1 MGYAM
6 AEVPDSSWGGLEGI
20 RHTTGATSR
29 PKIVWPLKP
38 TAVATTLKE
47 LVVVATTRKELAIVA
62 TTARHQQLL
71 GTVPQPSRGKA
82 VAPQPP
88 ASQPPP
94 PKDADMAQ
102 PHGNDDN
109 DDDNVDVDA
118 FLNTGACSKDLY
130 MHDVDEFEEPFRAH
144 GDNPGRPTTC
154 TQRLVFQG
162 FSQQDTPPEAG
173 DPALAKPANIFSPT
187 TLHKAVNEKL
197 APPAPPK
204 MKKHR
209 KRRRGASASQPA
221 QLLLR
226 VSGLRT
232 TWYHPVRMA

>member
-20 RHTTGATSR
+20 RRTTGATSR
-29 PKIVWPLKP
+29 PKIVRPSKP
-38 TAVATTLKE
+38 AAVATTLKE
-47 LVVVATTRKELAIVA
+47 PAVVATRKEPAVIA

-94 PKDADMAQ
+94 PKDADMAL
-102 PHGNDDN
+102 PDGNDDN

-130 MHDVDEFEEPFRAH
+130 MPDVDEFEEPFRAH
-144 GDNPGRPTTC
+144 GDHPGRPTTC

-162 FSQQDTPPEAG
+162 FS
-173 DPALAKPANIFSPT
+173 
-187 TLHKAVNEKL
+187 
-197 APPAPPK
+197 
-204 MKKHR
+204 
-209 KRRRGASASQPA
+209 
-221 QLLLR
+221 
-226 VSGLRT
+226 
-232 TWYHPVRMA
+232 